1 MEYKR
6 KLELA
11 EELLRDSFGYDG
23 GNHTENLSFDFSRI
37 CAGIEVYN
45 KNGGTFYWPEVV
57 IKVAKAVGLSV
68 FCDAEIADGQINT
81 RMVIC

>member
-23 GNHTENLSFDFSRI
+23 GDHTELSFDFNRI
-37 CAGIEVYN
+37 YAGIEVYN
-45 KNGGTFYWPEVV
+45 KDGGVFYWPEAVLRA
-57 IKVAKAVGLSV
+57 AKAVGLSV

>member
-23 GNHTENLSFDFSRI
+23 GDHTENLSFDFSRT
-37 CAGIEVYN
+37 CAGIEVHA
-45 KNGGTFYWPEVV
+45 KDGGTFYWPEAVLRA
-57 IKVAKAVGLSV
+57 AKAVGLSAY
-68 FCDAEIADGQINT
+68 CDAEIVDGQINT